1 MRWLN
6 FPNLLSL
13 SRLAL
18 APFSV
23 YAVLTGEYRTALV
36 IFFIAA
42 VTDILDG
49 PLARRLG
56 CATRLGAYLDPIA
69 DKAMLSATYLAAGF
83 AGVVP
88 WWLVALIFGRDILI
102 LALAGAALLFTSHRD
117 FPPSVWGKLSSA
129 VQTLAGVVAVAGR
142 AYPNLGL
149 RPEPFLIAAGVA
161 TAWSGLHYLW
171 RAVLIVRPPPGH
183 GRTASR

>member
-1 MRWLN
+1 VGRLN
-6 FPNLLSL
+6 IPNLLSIL
-13 SRLAL
+13 RLAL

-23 YAVLTGEYRTALV
+23 HAVYTGEYRTALV
-36 IFFIAA
+36 IFFVAA

-56 CATRLGAYLDPIA
+56 CETRLGAYLDPIA

-88 WWLVALIFGRDILI
+88 WWLVALIFGRDLLI
-102 LALAGAALLFTSHRD
+102 LALAGAALLFTRHRD
-117 FPPSVWGKLSSA
+117 FPPSLWGKISSA
-129 VQTLAGVVAVAGR
+129 AQTLAGVLAIADR
-142 AYPNLGL
+142 AFPTVGL
-149 RPEPFLIAAGVA
+149 RPEPFFIAAAAV

-171 RAVLIVRPPPGH
+171 RATLLFRSPAH
-183 GRTASR
+183 KN

>member
-1 MRWLN
+1 MRWFN
-6 FPNLLSL
+6 IPNLLSL

-23 YAVLTGEYRTALV
+23 HAVYTGQYRTALA
-36 IFFIAA
+36 IFFVAA

-49 PLARRLG
+49 PLARRFG

-69 DKAMLSATYLAAGF
+69 DKAMLSATYLAAGL

-88 WWLVALIFGRDILI
+88 WWLVALIFGRDFLI
-102 LALAGAALLFTSHRD
+102 LALAGAALLFTRHRD

-129 VQTLAGVVAVAGR
+129 VQALAGVLAVASR
-142 AYPNLGL
+142 AFPTLGL
-149 RPEPFLIAAGVA
+149 WTSPFFIAAGAA
-161 TAWSGLHYLW
+161 TAWSGIHYLW
-171 RAVLIVRPPPGH
+171 RAQCMLRRAH
-183 GRTASR
+183 RAN